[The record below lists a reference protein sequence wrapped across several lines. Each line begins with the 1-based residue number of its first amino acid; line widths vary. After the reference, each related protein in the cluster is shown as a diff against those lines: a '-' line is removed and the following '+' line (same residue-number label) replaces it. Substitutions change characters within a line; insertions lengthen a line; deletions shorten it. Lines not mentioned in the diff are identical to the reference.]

1 MIMDRKTIRKA
12 FKDIGYS
19 VSFKRNPFNANLCNL
34 AFKTA
39 DMVKPHVTASS
50 NVYSADS
57 YNKHKSAFDL
67 VNKFRGEFLEDTDQ
81 KIC

>member
-1 MIMDRKTIRKA
+1 MDRKTIRKA
-12 FKDIGYS
+12 FKDIGYT

-39 DMVKPHVTASS
+39 EMVNPLVVSS
-50 NVYSADS
+50 AKVYSVDT
-57 YNKHKSAFDL
+57 YNKHKAAFDMA
-67 VNKFRGEFLEDTDQ
+67 NKFCGEFLDDTDQ